1 MRNNHILS
9 FLSVSKSMR
18 LSVLF
23 VCLWVFSSA
32 FAESP
37 TPMPTPTPTPHPMP
51 TLGPTPLPNR
61 TASGF
66 DITRCTKCHN
76 ESPGRIFRQFPRL
89 AGQKVNYFI
98 SSMKAYEDGHRTSPD
113 AKRLM
118 TKRFDKWKLNETTTK
133 ELAEY
138 FFKLPPSK
146 GIPGDPQLIARGK
159 EIYLKGIPE
168 RQIDAC
174 YYCHGKKGEG
184 KDKGNNPRLASQH
197 LSSFMRQMY
206 AHQDGQILGAKEMSD
221 LARPFTKDELIALGT
236 FLQSL
241 D

>member
-1 MRNNHILS
+1 MSKNSQTPTKDREQFSVISLQASVVSLQSSDISRQVLALKVLYPFWFIVYDPHQGENKMRNNHILS

-133 ELAEY
+133 ELAE
-138 FFKLPPSK
+138 
-146 GIPGDPQLIARGK
+146 
-159 EIYLKGIPE
+159 
-168 RQIDAC
+168 
-174 YYCHGKKGEG
+174 
-184 KDKGNNPRLASQH
+184 
-197 LSSFMRQMY
+197 
-206 AHQDGQILGAKEMSD
+206 
-221 LARPFTKDELIALGT
+221 
-236 FLQSL
+236 
-241 D
+241 